1 MLLYVEIQKIF
12 KSRKFLFALVIMIGF
27 NLFYCWFASKYA
39 FNRNIKYTQS
49 FISDYEK
56 KIKEL
61 EQKIKKEK
69 DEKIKNLYQQQIVE
83 MRMVIEEQKLK
94 LQYATNP
101 KKEMEVKA
109 KYYKMMYE
117 NAKKAGN
124 YKELEVYNVNYK
136 ILSENI
142 KKKKFYNVGEQ
153 FDAWIYLIS
162 QADGVAFF
170 MIIILAL
177 LIGSGI
183 VSDEYKE
190 RTIKLLKTMP
200 VKRGKIILIKF
211 IATVLTLSILI
222 IGIQIIF
229 FIVLG
234 VITDSLKYYDV
245 YYDWISKYK
254 AIGFKVYPILNSSKI
269 LTLFECGLLLFLV
282 EIVVIFVICGAIVF
296 FSTIFENGAFA
307 VVSFITMILCISIL
321 RQQMFVQR
329 ISILK
334 LLPLVFPWNFEEV
347 YSNSL
352 AEKIQLSFVSSYIV
366 IGLNLLLAV
375 IFVLSSIKIFKTK
388 ENV

>member
-1 MLLYVEIQKIF
+1 
-12 KSRKFLFALVIMIGF
+12 
-27 NLFYCWFASKYA
+27 
-39 FNRNIKYTQS
+39 
-49 FISDYEK
+49 
-56 KIKEL
+56 
-61 EQKIKKEK
+61 
-69 DEKIKNLYQQQIVE
+69 

-101 KKEMEVKA
+101 KKEIEAKA

-124 YKELEVYNVNYK
+124 YRDLEVYNVNYK

-177 LIGSGI
+177 FIGSGI

-190 RTIKLLKTMP
+190 RTINLLKTMP
-200 VKRGKIILIKF
+200 VKRGKIILVKF

-234 VITDSLKYYDV
+234 IITDSLKYYDV

-254 AIGFKVYPILNSSKI
+254 AIGFKIYPILNSSKI

-334 LLPLVFPWNFEEV
+334 LLPLIFPWNFEEV

-352 AEKIQLSFVSSYIV
+352 AEKIQLSFVSPYIV